1 MDVERNCF
9 NCAVLG
15 KCPLAGKVEN
25 CKLYVKSRFT
35 KQDVAKALGVSE
47 RTVYRLIQSDKGRKE
62 ILELLRK
69 AGIRLVLDVQGKNGE
84 EYSEDGQIAYY
95 RKVEFSDRLA
105 KEGVNLNI
113 GTRLA
118 KGI

>member
-1 MDVERNCF
+1 MEGERSCF

-35 KQDVAKALGVSE
+35 KHDVAKALGVSE

-62 ILELLRK
+62 MLELLRK

-84 EYSEDGQIAYY
+84 ENEGAGQIAYY

-105 KEGVNLNI
+105 QAQVNVNL
-113 GTRLA
+113 GARLA
-118 KGI
+118 RGI

>member
-15 KCPLAGKVEN
+15 KCHLAGKVEN

-35 KQDVAKALGVSE
+35 KQDIAKALGVSE
-47 RTVYRLIQSDKGRKE
+47 RTVYRIIQSDKGRKKM
-62 ILELLRK
+62 LELLRK
-69 AGIRLVLDVQGKNGE
+69 AGIRLVLDVQGNHG
-84 EYSEDGQIAYY
+84 EDGQIAYY

-105 KEGVNLNI
+105 QAQVNVNL
-113 GTRLA
+113 GARLA
-118 KGI
+118 RGI

>member
-1 MDVERNCF
+1 MEGERICF

-62 ILELLRK
+62 MLELLRK
-69 AGIRLVLDVQGKNGE
+69 AGIRLVLDVQGNHG
-84 EYSEDGQIAYY
+84 EDGQIDYY

-105 KEGVNLNI
+105 QVQVNINL
-113 GTRLA
+113 GARLA
-118 KGI
+118 RGI

>member
-1 MDVERNCF
+1 MKETALIAPCLGN
-9 NCAVLG
+9 VLWR
-15 KCPLAGKVEN
+15 GKVEN

-62 ILELLRK
+62 MLELLRK
-69 AGIRLVLDVQGKNGE
+69 AGIRLVLDVQGNHG
-84 EYSEDGQIAYY
+84 EDGQIAYY

-105 KEGVNLNI
+105 QAQVNVNL
-113 GTRLA
+113 GARLA
-118 KGI
+118 RGI

>member
-1 MDVERNCF
+1 MEGERNCF

-15 KCPLAGKVEN
+15 KCPLAGKVGN

-62 ILELLRK
+62 MLELLRK
-69 AGIRLVLDVQGKNGE
+69 AGIRLVLDVQGNHG
-84 EYSEDGQIAYY
+84 EDGQIAYY

-105 KEGVNLNI
+105 QVQVNINL
-113 GTRLA
+113 GARLA
-118 KGI
+118 TGNI

>member
-1 MDVERNCF
+1 MEGERNCF

-62 ILELLRK
+62 MLELLRK

-84 EYSEDGQIAYY
+84 DGQIAYY

-105 KEGVNLNI
+105 QAQVNANL
-113 GTRLA
+113 GARLA
-118 KGI
+118 RGI

>member
-1 MDVERNCF
+1 MVGERNCF

-35 KQDVAKALGVSE
+35 KQDIAKALGVSE
-47 RTVYRLIQSDKGRKE
+47 RTVYRIIQSDKGRKKM
-62 ILELLRK
+62 LELLRK
-69 AGIRLVLDVQGKNGE
+69 AGIRLVLDVHGKIGE
-84 EYSEDGQIAYY
+84 ENSDAGQIAYY

-105 KEGVNLNI
+105 QAQVNVNL
-113 GTRLA
+113 GARLA
-118 KGI
+118 RGI

>member
-62 ILELLRK
+62 MLELLRK
-69 AGIRLVLDVQGKNGE
+69 AGIRIVLDVQGKNG
-84 EYSEDGQIAYY
+84 EDGQIAYY

-105 KEGVNLNI
+105 QAQVNINL
-113 GTRLA
+113 GARLA
-118 KGI
+118 TGNI

>member
-1 MDVERNCF
+1 MEGERSCF

-62 ILELLRK
+62 MLELLRK
-69 AGIRLVLDVQGKNGE
+69 AGIRLVLDVQGNHGE
-84 EYSEDGQIAYY
+84 YGRIAYY

-105 KEGVNLNI
+105 QAQVNVNL
-113 GTRLA
+113 GARLA
-118 KGI
+118 RGM

>member
-1 MDVERNCF
+1 MEGERNCF

-62 ILELLRK
+62 MLELLRK

-84 EYSEDGQIAYY
+84 DGQIAYY

-105 KEGVNLNI
+105 QAQVNVNL
-113 GTRLA
+113 GARLA
-118 KGI
+118 RGI

>member
-1 MDVERNCF
+1 MEGERSCF

-62 ILELLRK
+62 MLELLRK
-69 AGIRLVLDVQGKNGE
+69 AGIRIVLDVQGKNG
-84 EYSEDGQIAYY
+84 EDGQIAYY

-105 KEGVNLNI
+105 QAQVNINL
-113 GTRLA
+113 GARLA
-118 KGI
+118 TGNI

>member
-1 MDVERNCF
+1 MEGERNCF

-62 ILELLRK
+62 MLELLRK
-69 AGIRLVLDVQGKNGE
+69 AGIRLVLDVQGNHG
-84 EYSEDGQIAYY
+84 EDGQIAYY

-105 KEGVNLNI
+105 QAQVNVNV
-113 GTRLA
+113 GARLA
-118 KGI
+118 RGI